1 MNIQL
6 DDGVQFGLG
15 AFETIALQGNTPLF
29 LDWHLERLRRSLGF
43 LHISQKVSAEEVIRW
58 IGQHAAEKPGS
69 GQEQRACKL
78 MVSEKNK
85 IFSLRKNPYT
95 EAVKARGFRLAYSPV
110 LRNETSPLVYHKTM
124 NYGDNILEKRR
135 TKNLPID
142 EVVFLNTRGE
152 LCEGSTTNL
161 FFVKQGQ
168 ILTPKQ
174 SCGLLPGILRRYVL
188 QTFSCQE
195 TVLYPGDAEQMEE
208 CFVTNSLIGI
218 LPVLQLGGVCYA
230 RGPVTERCMERYR
243 KDTEAAVTA

>member
-29 LDWHLERLRRSLGF
+29 LDWHLERLRHSLEF
-43 LHISQKVSAEEVIRW
+43 LHISQEVSAEEVIRW
-58 IGQHAAEKPGS
+58 IDQNAAKEPGS

-78 MVSEKNK
+78 MLSEKNK

-95 EAVKARGFRLAYSPV
+95 EAVKSRGFRLVYSPV
-110 LRNETSPLVYHKTM
+110 LRNETSPLVGHKTM

-135 TKNLPID
+135 TKNLPAD

-195 TVLYPGDAEQMEE
+195 TVLYPEDAKQMEE
-208 CFVTNSLIGI
+208 CFVTNSLMGI
-218 LPVLQLGGVCYA
+218 MPVFELGDVCYA
-230 RGPVTERCMERYR
+230 RGPVTERCMDRYR
-243 KDTEAAVTA
+243 KDTDASVTA